1 MFRRAAQEARARL
14 AGVRR
19 ERGVGVSDDDPE
31 LRQHAE
37 TPVVVKAAAIVA
49 EAAVP
54 TREHTTAIA
63 SEPSR
68 MALREERAERRGT
81 ARTRRPLD
89 VRGHL
94 ARTPCCARG
103 NVPDSPMR
111 RLRPAGTRR
120 AQPRWI
126 NLGARHNRGVA

>member
-1 MFRRAAQEARARL
+1 MCRRAAQEARARL

-19 ERGVGVSDDDPE
+19 ERGVGVSDPE

-54 TREHTTAIA
+54 TRGHTTATA

-68 MALREERAERRGT
+68 MALREERA
-81 ARTRRPLD
+81 
-89 VRGHL
+89 
-94 ARTPCCARG
+94 
-103 NVPDSPMR
+103 
-111 RLRPAGTRR
+111 
-120 AQPRWI
+120 
-126 NLGARHNRGVA
+126 

>member
-1 MFRRAAQEARARL
+1 MFRRAAQEARAQL

-19 ERGVGVSDDDPE
+19 ERGVGVSDPE

-37 TPVVVKAAAIVA
+37 TPVVIKAAAVVA

-54 TREHTTAIA
+54 TRGHTAVTA

-68 MALREERAERRGT
+68 KALREERAECRGT

-89 VRGHL
+89 IRGHFL
-94 ARTPCCARG
+94 RPPFCARE
-103 NVPDSPMR
+103 NVPDSSLR

-120 AQPRWI
+120 AQPRWM
-126 NLGARHNRGVA
+126 NLRARHTRGAA